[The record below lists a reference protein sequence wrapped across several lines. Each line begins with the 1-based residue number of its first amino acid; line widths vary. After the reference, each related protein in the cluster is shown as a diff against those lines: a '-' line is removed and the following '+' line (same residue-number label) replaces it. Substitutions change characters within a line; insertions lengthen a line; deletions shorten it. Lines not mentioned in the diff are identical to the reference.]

1 MVAELESLCAAY
13 PLRERFRAQLMR
25 ALYRLGR
32 QADALGVYRETRQTL
47 VDELGIEPGPEL
59 QDLERRILLHDEA
72 LTVATPVDSRMQL
85 PVPLT
90 SLVDRVGDLTD
101 VAELLGRPGVRLV
114 TLLGPGGVGK
124 TRVAL
129 AVAELQPK
137 PVFVSLARVSEP
149 ELIRSAIADALGL
162 RDEAMLAE
170 WLQPRETLLVL
181 DNFEHLQPAAP
192 LVTDLLAA
200 APGLR
205 VLATSRTP
213 LNVSG
218 EYQYIVS
225 PLPEADAVG
234 LFLERAVAVDA
245 YLDRSAAVE
254 EICRRLDRLP
264 LAIELAAA
272 RAKTLP
278 PETLLAR
285 LEERLALLTRGPQD
299 APERQRTLRA
309 TIEWSFALL
318 DPDEQRVFARFAVFG
333 RGCTLDAAEEVC
345 DATLET
351 LEAIVANSL
360 MSYDAGRFT
369 MLETIHDYA
378 RECLE
383 ASGETERISRRLVE
397 RLIIVS
403 EGFGTAAERG
413 EVPSLVPLE
422 HELDNFRA
430 AIRAAL
436 TWSGDPLALRLT
448 AALLSFWTVSGR
460 HAEGLRWAV
469 AALDGSRGCPSTSV
483 RTVFGRQRNW
493 RRSTQTSN
501 GRSRSASWPFPIS
514 GPSRTTFAWPMS
526 CGGSRVHTHRRAT
539 GRRRE
544 RFTPRASS

>member
-1 MVAELESLCAAY
+1 M
-13 PLRERFRAQLMR
+13 
-25 ALYRLGR
+25 
-32 QADALGVYRETRQTL
+32 
-47 VDELGIEPGPEL
+47 
-59 QDLERRILLHDEA
+59 
-72 LTVATPVDSRMQL
+72 
-85 PVPLT
+85 
-90 SLVDRVGDLTD
+90 
-101 VAELLGRPGVRLV
+101 
-114 TLLGPGGVGK
+114 
-124 TRVAL
+124 
-129 AVAELQPK
+129 
-137 PVFVSLARVSEP
+137 
-149 ELIRSAIADALGL
+149 
-162 RDEAMLAE
+162 
-170 WLQPRETLLVL
+170 
-181 DNFEHLQPAAP
+181 
-192 LVTDLLAA
+192 
-200 APGLR
+200 
-205 VLATSRTP
+205 LATSRTP

-278 PETLLAR
+278 PEMLLAR

-378 RECLE
+378 RERLE

-397 RLIIVS
+397 RLITVAES
-403 EGFGTAAERG
+403 FGAAAERG

-422 HELDNFRA
+422 RELDNFRA
-430 AIRAAL
+430 GIRAAL
-436 TWSGDPLALRLT
+436 TWPGDPLALRLT

-469 AALDGSRGCPSTSV
+469 AALDGTVDAPVHERADCLRAAAQLATIDADLERALAFGELALSHFRAEQDDVRVAEVLRWLASAYTQAGNGDAARELHAESIELNEHAASPLRLARALRVAGEDELELGDSPRAIELIRRALELATSGGHE
-483 RTVFGRQRNW
+483 RDTVMVLHSLGDALLVNGDTDAA
-493 RRSTQTSN
+493 RRSYLAALGRTDSIYVSN
-501 GRSRSASWPFPIS
+501 TAHCLGGLAAVAACDRRIEVAAALWNAVASYERDVGGRLIYPHALRRYTAAFESIDGAEFADAVRKSEELTLERAMLLAFERLGGPADEPFVDPQA
-514 GPSRTTFAWPMS
+514 GR
-526 CGGSRVHTHRRAT
+526 GGSGA
-539 GRRRE
+539 G
-544 RFTPRASS
+544 P